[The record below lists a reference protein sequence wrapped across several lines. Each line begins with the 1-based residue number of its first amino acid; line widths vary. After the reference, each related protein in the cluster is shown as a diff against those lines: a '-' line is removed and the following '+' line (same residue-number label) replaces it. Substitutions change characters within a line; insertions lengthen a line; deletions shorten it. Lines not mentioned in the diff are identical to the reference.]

1 VIRSVVHT
9 GGWAP
14 PSIER
19 AAGAHAHVIDF
30 GLGAAEFRERYAER
44 APYLRRLALRGAPFE
59 WAELDAALQRVE
71 PAAPSFQL
79 FNGGPLPE
87 ERYTDVALELGA
99 PRRRLEKGR
108 FYAEL
113 KSGATLVINGFER
126 YSPKALRLCA
136 GVGRFGSAPVVGNA
150 YLSIGGRGT
159 FGRHWDTHDVFALQL
174 IGRKR
179 WQVFAPTFPLPLGMH
194 RSEANGTTCP
204 TTPALDCMLEA
215 GDMLYVPRG
224 WWHHVLPQEGPSL
237 HLSVGTYAPTVH
249 DYVSW
254 ACARHLPA
262 ALAARRSLSAAP
274 SAEEL
279 DAAVDA
285 LRAIIHSAQAR
296 AEFEH
301 EAVSRE
307 RSRTELHTELHLA
320 LGADGLEPGDIVGS
334 NAAYRLDAT
343 AGEIVVRGGRL
354 RLHPLARSIVG
365 ALGDGP
371 LPLEAL
377 CLKVGSE
384 HRSEIRAAVLD
395 LCEHDVL
402 TIVRGER

>member
-1 VIRSVVHT
+1 VIRSAART
-9 GGWAP
+9 GGWAS
-14 PSIER
+14 PSVDRTSGGHTHVINFGL
-19 AAGAHAHVIDF
+19 AAG
-30 GLGAAEFRERYAER
+30 EFREHYAER

-71 PAAPSFQL
+71 PTAPSFQL
-79 FNGGPLPE
+79 FNGGPLAE

-99 PRRRLEKGR
+99 PRRCLEKGR

-113 KSGATLVINGFER
+113 KSGATLVVNGFER
-126 YSPKALRLCA
+126 YSPTALRLCA
-136 GVGRFGSAPVVGNA
+136 EVGRFCSAPVVGNA

-194 RSEANGTTCP
+194 RSEGNGNDCP

-262 ALAARRSLSAAP
+262 ALAARRSLSATP

-285 LRAIIHSAQAR
+285 LRAIVHSAQAR

-301 EAVSRE
+301 GATSRA
-307 RSRTELHTELHLA
+307 RVRTELHTELHLA
-320 LGADGLEPGDIVGS
+320 LGADGIEPGDIVS
-334 NAAYRLDAT
+334 INAAYRLDAT
-343 AGEIVVRGGRL
+343 AAEIVVRGGRL
-354 RLHPLARSIVG
+354 RLRPLARSIVS

-371 LPLEAL
+371 LSLEAL
-377 CLKVGSE
+377 SLELGRE
-384 HRSEIRAAVLD
+384 HGGEIRAAVLE

-402 TIVRGER
+402 TIVRGAH

>member
-1 VIRSVVHT
+1 M
-9 GGWAP
+9 
-14 PSIER
+14 
-19 AAGAHAHVIDF
+19 IDF
-30 GLGAAEFRERYAER
+30 GLAAAEFPERYAER
-44 APYLRRLALRGAPFE
+44 EPYFQRLALRGAPFK

-71 PAAPSFQL
+71 PTAPTVQL

-87 ERYTDVALELGA
+87 ERYTDVVLELGA
-99 PRRRLEKGR
+99 PRRRLEKRR
-108 FYAEL
+108 FYGEL
-113 KSGATLVINGFER
+113 KAGATLVVNGFER
-126 YSPKALRLCA
+126 YSPTALRLCA
-136 GVGRFGSAPVVGNA
+136 EVGRFRSAPVVGNA

-194 RSEANGTTCP
+194 RSEASSGDCP
-204 TTPALDCMLEA
+204 ATPALDCMLET
-215 GDMLYVPRG
+215 GDLLYVPRG
-224 WWHHVLPQEGPSL
+224 WWHRVLPQEGPSL

-262 ALAARRSLSAAP
+262 ALAARRSLPAAP

-279 DAAVDA
+279 NAAVDT
-285 LRAIIHSAQAR
+285 LRAIVLSTAAR

-301 EAVSRE
+301 EAASRE

-320 LGADGLEPGDIVGS
+320 LGADGLEPLDIVS
-334 NAAYRLDAT
+334 INAAYRLDAT
-343 AGEIVVRGGRL
+343 AAEIVVRGGRL
-354 RLHPLARSIVG
+354 RLHALARSIVA

-371 LPLEAL
+371 LSLEAL
-377 CLKVGSE
+377 RAELGSE
-384 HRSEIRAAVLD
+384 HGDEIRAAVLD
-395 LCEHDVL
+395 LAEHDVL
-402 TIVRGER
+402 TIVRAAR